1 MDNVVFQLLN
11 PATCDEYLQA
21 FGGLTI
27 DQCFTNNAEVDQS
40 GWRDS
45 LRIAIAAATAGANFK
60 TRIKARRSRV
70 NSRWRDALVKLTE
83 AVEQLLRAQG
93 EVSVHVVVSS
103 SVRWLRSMSSISLRS
118 VYSNVASGCAGS
130 QLIISAQ
137 LALTMQTGAGV

>member
-1 MDNVVFQLLN
+1 VEDVVFQLLN
-11 PATCDEYLQA
+11 PATCDEYFQA
-21 FGGLTI
+21 FGGLTV
-27 DQCFTNNAEVDQS
+27 DQCSTNNAEVDQS
-40 GWRDS
+40 GWLDS
-45 LRIAIAAATAGANFK
+45 LRIAIAAASAGANFR

-93 EVSVHVVVSS
+93 EVSVVGSS

-137 LALTMQTGAGV
+137 LALTLQTGAGV